1 VTELR
6 TGPTSLDGV
15 TVSTGDDRLGTLN
28 FATVAAAAPEWRA
41 NLSANYRL
49 EKHNVRVGVSYVS
62 AVRDERPGIQ
72 YGEFG
77 EDWLTTDVN
86 YLFDLTDTLRLTAS
100 IQNLFDKDPPPAQE
114 ELGYD
119 PRLGNP
125 LGRTFEIGVKKT
137 F

>member
-1 VTELR
+1 L
-6 TGPTSLDGV
+6 
-15 TVSTGDDRLGTLN
+15 
-28 FATVAAAAPEWRA
+28 
-41 NLSANYRL
+41 
-49 EKHNVRVGVSYVS
+49 
-62 AVRDERPGIQ
+62 
-72 YGEFG
+72 
-77 EDWLTTDVN
+77 LTTDVN